1 MNTVRLYK
9 PKLFALLGK
18 NDITRPHALTDDE
31 FSKLVYKLHIEKG
44 AIVSGRPLYLFISMS
59 DPVIAELVGGAYMD
73 TRYILI
79 SNWVQLRTWGD
90 YVRFVRARW
99 VM

>member
-44 AIVSGRPLYLFISMS
+44 AIVSGQPLYLFISMS
-59 DPVIAELVGGAYMD
+59 DPVIAEVAGMYID